1 MGPAVSAQFGSLSEH
16 NSAGAARSGR
26 FGSLSGDNAA
36 ERTGSVQL
44 GPLGERHT
52 RARSAFRANRRAEGT
67 GGLR

>member
-26 FGSLSGDNAA
+26 FGSRSGHNAA
-36 ERTGSVQL
+36 ERTGSVRL
-44 GPLGERHT
+44 GPLGEHRT
-52 RARSAFRANRRAEGT
+52 RAGRVFRANRLAEGT